1 MSYSKQILSA
11 ADSALAAR
19 RAQALNIN
27 SARRA
32 EIAKKVPEITAYEA
46 QLADTGLAAAKA
58 FAAGDDADK
67 YFERLS
73 SENLRL
79 QELIKDA
86 LVKAGYPAD
95 YLDIPYTCKICSDTG
110 FFEGKVCS
118 CRKQL
123 LKELNIAALHAVSP
137 AARCRFDNFDLSY
150 YPGEVI
156 PALGFSPRERM
167 SDIYEYCKSYAED
180 FDEDSGSIY
189 MHGPTGLGKTHL
201 SLAIANVAA
210 QKGYNVYYGSAQS
223 IFSELER
230 EKFSYSGSSA
240 ASDRILGCDLLIIDD
255 LGSEFVTQFTVAALY
270 DIINTRI
277 NLSKPV
283 ILSTN
288 LTDAELEAKYTQ
300 RFTSRIIGSY
310 ESLIFFGNDI
320 RQIKGN
326 GD

>member
-11 ADSALAAR
+11 ADSALVAR
-19 RAQALNIN
+19 RAQALNIH

-79 QELIKDA
+79 QALIKGA
-86 LVKAGYPAD
+86 LVKSGYPAD

-110 FFEGKVCS
+110 FSEGKVCS

-150 YPGEVI
+150 YPDEVI

-167 SDIYEYCKSYAED
+167 SDIYDYCKSYAED